1 MALTLALSVLA
12 ALTVPMLALL
22 SVSALEPL
30 MTRNLVDM
38 TRAFYL
44 AEAGIEWALTL
55 PIEML
60 AGNTTVPGTTGSPAG
75 AQSPAGAPEYG
86 STANLAP
93 PAGLLPW
100 GTTAISVRR
109 GAGILED
116 GTSLATPD
124 VIVLTSTG
132 TVNGAQRIIEVTVRP
147 ISTRAPAGSGGPG
160 PVSKP
165 GIVSWRE
172 W

>member
-30 MTRNLVDM
+30 MARNLVDA

-55 PIEML
+55 PIEAP
-60 AGNTTVPGTTGSPAG
+60 AGNATVPGTLASPAG
-75 AQSPAGAPEYG
+75 AQSPAGAPEPE
-86 STANLAP
+86 SAASLAL

-100 GTTAISVRR
+100 GTASITVGGTAIP
-109 GAGILED
+109 GL
-116 GTSLATPD
+116 
-124 VIVLTSTG
+124 IVLTSAG
-132 TVNGAQRIIEVTVRP
+132 MVNGARRTIEVMVRAA
-147 ISTRAPAGSGGPG
+147 STRASDGSGGPG

-165 GIVSWRE
+165 GLVSWRE

>member
-1 MALTLALSVLA
+1 MALTLTLSVLV

-30 MTRNLVDM
+30 IARNLVDA

-55 PIEML
+55 LIETP
-60 AGNTTVPGTTGSPAG
+60 AGDATVLGATGNPAG
-75 AQSPAGAPEYG
+75 AQPPAGAPG
-86 STANLAP
+86 HSSTANLAP

-100 GTTAISVRR
+100 GTTSITARSD
-109 GAGILED
+109 AGVLGD
-116 GTSLATPD
+116 GTSLAIPGV
-124 VIVLTSTG
+124 VILTSTG
-132 TVNGAQRIIEVTVRP
+132 TVNGAQRTIEVTVRP
-147 ISTRAPAGSGGPG
+147 APTRPPDGSGGSG
-160 PVSKP
+160 PVGKP

-172 W
+172 R

>member
-1 MALTLALSVLA
+1 MALTLTLSVLV

-30 MTRNLVDM
+30 IARNLVDA

-55 PIEML
+55 VVDTPAPDAAVL
-60 AGNTTVPGTTGSPAG
+60 GTGQGSPV
-75 AQSPAGAPEYG
+75 S
-86 STANLAP
+86 LAP

-100 GTTAISVRR
+100 GTASITLRSD
-109 GAGILED
+109 GGFLGD
-116 GTSLATPD
+116 GTSLGPPGV
-124 VIVLTSTG
+124 VILTSTG
-132 TVNGAQRIIEVTVRP
+132 TVNGAQRTIEVGVRQ
-147 ISTRAPAGSGGPG
+147 AQANQDGSEESGATG
-160 PVSKP
+160 KP

-172 W
+172 R

>member
-30 MTRNLVDM
+30 MTRNLVEM

-44 AEAGIEWALTL
+44 AEAGIEWALTQ
-55 PIEML
+55 PIETL
-60 AGNTTVPGTTGSPAG
+60 AGTTRVPGPAASSTG
-75 AQSPAGAPEYG
+75 AQSPAVAPEHD
-86 STANLAP
+86 SPASLAL

-100 GTTAISVRR
+100 GTASITVGGTAIP
-109 GAGILED
+109 GL
-116 GTSLATPD
+116 
-124 VIVLTSTG
+124 IVLTSAG
-132 TVNGAQRIIEVTVRP
+132 MVNGAQRTIEVTVRTA
-147 ISTRAPAGSGGPG
+147 STRAPDGPGGPG
-160 PVSKP
+160 PVGKP

-172 W
+172 R

>member
-30 MTRNLVDM
+30 MARNLVDA

-55 PIEML
+55 PIEAP
-60 AGNTTVPGTTGSPAG
+60 AGNATVPGTLASPAG
-75 AQSPAGAPEYG
+75 AQSPAGAPEPE
-86 STANLAP
+86 SAASLAL

-100 GTTAISVRR
+100 GTTSITVRS

-116 GTSLATPD
+116 GTLLATAD
-124 VIVLTSTG
+124 VIVLTSAG
-132 TVNGAQRIIEVTVRP
+132 TVNGARRTIEVTVRAA
-147 ISTRAPAGSGGPG
+147 STRASDGSGGPG

-165 GIVSWRE
+165 GLVSWRE